1 LEQIDLLQNEKKEHE
16 EENNQ
21 INEDESNN
29 FQSNISELRQKIIDK
44 IDKYLPNS
52 LVCNSQLP
60 Y

>member
-21 INEDESNN
+21 INEDESDN

>member
-44 IDKYLPNS
+44 IDKYLPNY